1 MEGECF
7 LKRAAIVHGGIAAR
21 YCYYMVIHLFLSGM
35 YLAQSQ
41 GDDEKM
47 KPVGLTINNVRESR
61 LQCLSQEGG

>member
-1 MEGECF
+1 MEGEYF
-7 LKRAAIVHGGIAAR
+7 LKRAAIVHAIIASTH
-21 YCYYMVIHLFLSGM
+21 CYYIVILLFLSGM

-41 GDDEKM
+41 RDDEKM